1 MNKKAYLIAACG
13 LLATVLACS
22 DKSSSPAAPTP
33 VTNGSTS
40 NAPATADGSTL
51 KVPPPTPVS
60 PANGATTED
69 FNIVLKVNP
78 VTAKYA
84 DVSTFAYRFQVLL
97 NNQVV
102 KEFRTSTTTQWAV
115 TDLESNTTY
124 SWHARAESGTF
135 FGPWSDAW
143 TFKTPEIP
151 EGYINGGELY
161 DPLYNGKTV
170 GSPVGAVTFIP
181 GVGVKLEGLS
191 SYIEYHL
198 RQTVA
203 GGEFSVLVTNLNF
216 NTEGDKTKIMAMKEG
231 TDPNDI
237 TTNDRRFTIEK
248 RGNPP
253 GTVAWRVRTSNDQID
268 TQGAERVSRHFD
280 PSHTYFWK
288 ATWGGNRFNLLIKD
302 GGANG
307 NQIYS
312 FGKGYG
318 GVYDPNPHT
327 AYIGGPGGRA
337 GANSGTVPGIIV
349 RQVWL
354 SSRPRPSFANK

>member
-33 VTNGSTS
+33 VTNGSGSST
-40 NAPATADGSTL
+40 PATADGSTL
-51 KVPPPTPVS
+51 KVPPPPPVS
-60 PANGATTED
+60 PANGATLED
-69 FNIVLKVNP
+69 FNIVLKVNA
-78 VTAKYA
+78 VTAKFA
-84 DVSTFAYRFQVLL
+84 DVSQFAYRFQIML

-102 KEFRTSTTTQWAV
+102 KEFRTSTSTQWTV
-115 TDLESNTTY
+115 TDLDNNTTY
-124 SWHARAESGTF
+124 AWHARAEQGNF

-161 DPLYNGKTV
+161 DPLFNGKTV
-170 GSPVGAVTFIP
+170 GQPVGPVTFIP
-181 GVGVKLEGLS
+181 GVGVKLESLS
-191 SYIEYHL
+191 SYIEYRL
-198 RQTVA
+198 PQTVV
-203 GGEFSVLVTNLNF
+203 GGEFSLLVTNMIF
-216 NTEGDKTKIMAMKEG
+216 NTEGNKTKVMAMSEG
-231 TDPNDI
+231 DSDI

-248 RGNPP
+248 RGNPA
-253 GTVAWRVRTSNDQID
+253 GTVAWRVITSNDQID
-268 TQGAERVSRHFD
+268 TVGAERVVRHFD

-288 ATWGGNRFNLLIKD
+288 AVWGSNRFNLTIKD
-302 GGANG
+302 GGVNG
-307 NQIYS
+307 NTIYS
-312 FGKGYG
+312 FGKGYN
-318 GVYDPNPHT
+318 GVYDPHPHV

-337 GANSGTVPGIIV
+337 GAQSGTVPDMII

>member
-33 VTNGSTS
+33 VANGTGS

-60 PANGATTED
+60 PGNGATTED

-78 VTAKYA
+78 VTAKFA
-84 DVSTFAYRFQVLL
+84 DVSASAYRFQVLL

-102 KEFRTSTTTQWAV
+102 KEFRTSTTTQWTV
-115 TDLESNTTY
+115 TDLENNTTY
-124 SWHARAESGTF
+124 TWHARAEQGTF
-135 FGPWSDAW
+135 FGPWSEPW

-170 GSPVGAVTFIP
+170 GQPVGPVTFIP
-181 GVGVKLEGLS
+181 GVGVKLESLS
-191 SYIEYHL
+191 SYIEYRL
-198 RQTVA
+198 PQTVVS
-203 GGEFSVLVTNLNF
+203 GEFSILVTNMIF
-216 NTEGDKTKIMAMKEG
+216 NTEGNKTKVMAMTEG
-231 TDPNDI
+231 DSDI

-248 RGNPP
+248 RGNPA
-253 GTVAWRVRTSNDQID
+253 GTVAWRIRTSNDQID
-268 TQGAERVSRHFD
+268 TQGAERVVRHFD

-288 ATWGGNRFNLLIKD
+288 AVWGGNRFNLQIKD

-307 NQIYS
+307 TQIYS
-312 FGKGYG
+312 FGKGYN
-318 GVYDPNPHT
+318 GVYDPHPHV

-337 GANSGTVPGIIV
+337 GAQSGTVPGIIV

>member
-22 DKSSSPAAPTP
+22 DKSPSPAAPTP
-33 VTNGSTS
+33 VANGTGS

-60 PANGATTED
+60 PGNGATTED

-78 VTAKYA
+78 VTAKFA
-84 DVSTFAYRFQVLL
+84 DVSAFAYRFQVLL

-102 KEFRTSTTTQWAV
+102 KEFRTSTTTQWTV
-115 TDLESNTTY
+115 TDLENNTTY
-124 SWHARAESGTF
+124 TWHARAEQGTF
-135 FGPWSDAW
+135 FGPWSEPW

-170 GSPVGAVTFIP
+170 GQPVGPVTFIP
-181 GVGVKLEGLS
+181 GVGVKLESLS
-191 SYIEYHL
+191 SYVEYRL
-198 RQTVA
+198 PQTVVS
-203 GGEFSVLVTNLNF
+203 GEFSILVTNMIF
-216 NTEGDKTKIMAMKEG
+216 NTEGNKTKVMAMTEG
-231 TDPNDI
+231 DSDI

-248 RGNPP
+248 RGDPP
-253 GTVAWRVRTSNDQID
+253 GTVAWRIITSNDQID
-268 TQGAERVSRHFD
+268 TQGAERVVRHFD

-288 ATWGGNRFNLLIKD
+288 AVWGGNRFNLQIKD

-307 NQIYS
+307 TQIYS
-312 FGKGYG
+312 FGKGYN
-318 GVYDPNPHT
+318 GVYDPHPHV

-337 GANSGTVPGIIV
+337 GAQSGTVPGMII

-354 SSRPRPSFANK
+354 SSRPRPSYANK

>member
-33 VTNGSTS
+33 VTSGTGSS
-40 NAPATADGSTL
+40 APATADGSTL

-78 VTAKYA
+78 VTAKFA
-84 DVSTFAYRFQVLL
+84 DVSTFAYRFQILL

-102 KEFRTSTTTQWAV
+102 KEFRTSTTTQWTV
-115 TDLESNTTY
+115 TDLENNTTY
-124 SWHARAESGTF
+124 TWHARAESGTF
-135 FGPWSDAW
+135 FGPWSDPW

-170 GSPVGAVTFIP
+170 GQPVGAVTFIP
-181 GVGVKLEGLS
+181 GVGVKLENLT
-191 SYIEYHL
+191 SYIEYRL
-198 RQTVA
+198 PQTVV
-203 GGEFSVLVTNLNF
+203 GGEFSILVTNMIF
-216 NTEGDKTKIMAMKEG
+216 NTEGNKTKVMAMTEG
-231 TDPNDI
+231 DSDI

-248 RGNPP
+248 RGNPA
-253 GTVAWRVRTSNDQID
+253 GAVAWRVKTSNDQID
-268 TQGAERVSRHFD
+268 TVGAERVVKHFD

-288 ATWGGNRFNLLIKD
+288 AVWGGNRFNLTIKD

-307 NQIYS
+307 NSFYN
-312 FGKGYG
+312 FGKG
-318 GVYDPNPHT
+318 
-327 AYIGGPGGRA
+327 
-337 GANSGTVPGIIV
+337 
-349 RQVWL
+349 
-354 SSRPRPSFANK
+354 

>member
-1 MNKKAYLIAACG
+1 MNKTAYLIAACG

-33 VTNGSTS
+33 VSNGSGS
-40 NAPATADGSTL
+40 SAPATADGTTL

-60 PANGATTED
+60 PANGATLED

-84 DVSTFAYRFQVLL
+84 DVSAFAYRFQVLL

-102 KEFRTSTTTQWAV
+102 KEFRTSTTTQWTV
-115 TDLESNTTY
+115 TDLENNTTY
-124 SWHARAESGTF
+124 TWHARAEQGTF
-135 FGPWSDAW
+135 FGPWSEPW

-151 EGYINGGELY
+151 EGYISGGELY

-170 GSPVGAVTFIP
+170 GQPVGAVTFIP
-181 GVGVKLEGLS
+181 GVGVKLEGLT
-191 SYIEYHL
+191 SYIEYRL
-198 RQTVA
+198 PQTVA
-203 GGEFSVLVTNLNF
+203 SGEFSILVTNMIQ
-216 NTEGDKTKIMAMKEG
+216 NTEGDKTKVMAMKEG
-231 TDPNDI
+231 TNAQDI
-237 TTNDRRFTIEK
+237 TNNSRRFTIEK
-248 RGNPP
+248 RGNPA
-253 GTVAWRVRTSNDQID
+253 GAVAWRVKTSSDQID
-268 TQGAERVSRHFD
+268 TVGAERVVKHFD
-280 PSHTYFWK
+280 PSETYFWK

-302 GGANG
+302 HGANG
-307 NQIYS
+307 NTIYN

-318 GVYDPNPHT
+318 GVYNPNPHV
-327 AYIGGPGGRA
+327 AFIGGPGGRA
-337 GANSGTVPGIIV
+337 GADSGTVPGMII

>member
-33 VTNGSTS
+33 VTNGSGS
-40 NAPATADGSTL
+40 NTPATADGSTL
-51 KVPPPTPVS
+51 KVPPPPPVS
-60 PANGATTED
+60 PANGATLED

-84 DVSTFAYRFQVLL
+84 DVSQFAYRFQILL
-97 NNQVV
+97 NNQVI
-102 KEFRTSTTTQWAV
+102 KEFRTSTSTQWTV
-115 TDLESNTTY
+115 TDLDNNTTY
-124 SWHARAESGTF
+124 SWHARAEQGTF

-151 EGYINGGELY
+151 EGYISGGELY

-170 GSPVGAVTFIP
+170 GQPVGAVTFIP
-181 GVGVKLEGLS
+181 GVGVKLENLT

-198 RQTVA
+198 PQTVT
-203 GGEFSVLVTNLNF
+203 GGEFSLLVTNMIF
-216 NTEGDKTKIMAMKEG
+216 NTEGDKTKVMAMKEG
-231 TDPNDI
+231 TNPADI

-248 RGNPP
+248 RGNPA
-253 GTVAWRVRTSNDQID
+253 GTIAWRVKTSNDQVD
-268 TQGAERVSRHFD
+268 TVGSERVVRHFD

-288 ATWGGNRFNLLIKD
+288 AVWGSNRFNLQIKD

-307 NQIYS
+307 TEIYS
-312 FGKGYG
+312 FGKGYA
-318 GVYDPNPHT
+318 GVYDPRPQT

-337 GANSGTVPGIIV
+337 GADSGTVPGMII